1 MFGLDET
8 ETRWLI
14 TAAVI
19 VGAILVHRTVVF
31 LLRRRMSDAS
41 LQYRA
46 SKVISYLG
54 TAVVMAVLAQVWL
67 RGADVLTYLGI
78 VSAGLAISLSDVL
91 KNVAGWMYILGR
103 HTLEVGDR
111 IELGA
116 IQGDVVDIRLLRF
129 SVIEIGNWVHA
140 DQSTG
145 RLVHI
150 PNGLLFT
157 NAMFNYTSGFSYIWH
172 EVPISITFESDVGA
186 AEQLVRQVLTDHI
199 PDLST
204 EIRKDLQRTAP
215 EYRIQFQ
222 HFSPIT
228 YVSGAPHGVIVTAR
242 FMIPVRQRRTYDQM
256 VWKPLLKAIQE
267 HPDVHWA
274 YPTQRTV
281 ITDPL
286 AINQSGDQS
295 GNQAGNQSGHNLPG

>member
-1 MFGLDET
+1 MFGLDDT
-8 ETRWLI
+8 QTRWLI
-14 TAAVI
+14 TIAVVI
-19 VGAILVHRTVVF
+19 GAILVHRTVIY
-31 LLRRRMSDAS
+31 LLRKRMSNAG

-46 SKVISYLG
+46 SKVSAYIG
-54 TAVVMAVLAQVWL
+54 TGVVIIVVAQVWL

-78 VSAGLAISLSDVL
+78 VSAGLAIALSDVL

-111 IELGA
+111 IEIGA

-129 SVIEIGNWVHA
+129 SVIEIGNWVEA

-157 NAMFNYTSGFSYIWH
+157 TPMFNYTTGFSYIWH
-172 EVPISITFESDVGA
+172 EVKISITFESDVGA
-186 AEQLVRQVLTDHI
+186 AEQIVRDVLAAHI

-228 YVSGAPHGVIVTAR
+228 YVTGAPHGVIVTAR
-242 FMIPVRQRRTYDQM
+242 FMIPVRQRRAYDQM
-256 VWKPLLKAIQE
+256 VWKPLLKAIRE

-286 AINQSGDQS
+286 SIDQV
-295 GNQAGNQSGHNLPG
+295 

>member
-8 ETRWLI
+8 QTRWLI
-14 TAAVI
+14 TVGVIVAAV
-19 VGAILVHRTVVF
+19 LTHRAVLY
-31 LLRRRMSDAS
+31 LLRRRMSEAG

-46 SKVISYLG
+46 NKISAYVG
-54 TAVVMAVLAQVWL
+54 TGVVLIVLAQVWL

-78 VSAGLAISLSDVL
+78 VSAGLAIALSDVL

-103 HTLEVGDR
+103 HTFEVGDR
-111 IELGA
+111 VEIGT

-129 SVIEIGNWVHA
+129 SVIEIGNWVNA

-150 PNGLLFT
+150 PNGLLFST
-157 NAMFNYTSGFSYIWH
+157 PMFNYTTGFAYIWH
-172 EVPISITFESDVGA
+172 EVSISVTFESDVEA
-186 AEQLVRQVLTDHI
+186 AEQLVRDVLADHV

-228 YVSGAPHGVIVTAR
+228 YVTGAPHGVVITAR

-256 VWKPLLKAIQE
+256 IWKPLLKAIAD

-281 ITDPL
+281 ITDKLEIKQP
-286 AINQSGDQS
+286 D
-295 GNQAGNQSGHNLPG
+295 